1 LKPDIGDAFYVAGLS
16 LVTLGVAFIFW
27 PAALIT
33 CGAILLITTAAAL
46 KTKGK

>member
-1 LKPDIGDAFYVAGLS
+1 MKPDTKDAMYICGLG
-16 LVTLGVAFIFW
+16 LVTIGVAFIFW

-46 KTKGK
+46 KMKG